1 MSKLLRELEKDP
13 AKNLYAIWD
22 LTRDPDNTR
31 VYACFDNERMI
42 GYLLLYSGLSHPM
55 AILETES
62 DEAGSRLLDALS
74 WEEFAILLSPR
85 AKNVLVK
92 RFGKIWNCLEL
103 EMSLT
108 SNASLSAGSKYQPVR
123 LLPTETEELSKLYP
137 DQMAGSR
144 NPAGYAKWLRE
155 QTIYG
160 VFIAD
165 KLVSVGGTY
174 VESES
179 GWVLGG
185 LYTDPAYR
193 RMGLGIAV
201 ASALTIEG
209 LKRASRVVVQ
219 VESTNNA
226 SLSILEKLGYQK
238 TRELVFA
245 DIGTGVRPLMA
256 E

>member
-31 VYACFDNERMI
+31 VYACFDIGRMI

-62 DEAGSRLLDALS
+62 EEVGSKLLDDLS

-85 AKNVLVK
+85 VKDVLVK
-92 RFGKIWNCLEL
+92 RFGKIWTCREF

-108 SNASLSAGSKYQPVR
+108 INASLSVGSKYQPVR
-123 LLPTETEELSKLYP
+123 LVAAEAEDLSKLYP

-144 NPAGYAKWLRE
+144 SQAGYEKWLGE
-155 QTIYG
+155 QTVYG

-174 VESES
+174 VESEF

-193 RMGLGIAV
+193 RMGLGTGV

-209 LKRASRVVVQ
+209 LKRAPRVMVQ
-219 VESTNNA
+219 VESTNEA

-245 DIGTGVRPLMA
+245 DIRTGVRPLMA